1 MLVSSMYAGLLVIRK
16 YQESIGK
23 IHGKVC
29 IIPKSAHGMNPGSA
43 VMPHISMKINWIDDF
58 QGVPVEDLRR
68 TRLETEDVEWIEMI
82 AVKSCKSPDYYG
94 WNG

>member
-1 MLVSSMYAGLLVIRK
+1 
-16 YQESIGK
+16 
-23 IHGKVC
+23 
-29 IIPKSAHGMNPGSA
+29 MNPDSA
-43 VMPHISMKINWIDDF
+43 VINWIDDF

-68 TRLETEDVEWIEMI
+68 TSLETEDVEGIEMI

>member
-1 MLVSSMYAGLLVIRK
+1 
-16 YQESIGK
+16 
-23 IHGKVC
+23 
-29 IIPKSAHGMNPGSA
+29 MNPDSA
-43 VMPHISMKINWIDDF
+43 VMPHISMKINCTDDF

-68 TRLETEDVEWIEMI
+68 TRLETEDVEGIETT

>member
-1 MLVSSMYAGLLVIRK
+1 MYEGLLVTRK
-16 YQESIGK
+16 YHESIGK
-23 IHGKVC
+23 IHGNVC
-29 IIPKSAHGMNPGSA
+29 IIPKSAHDMNPDSA

-58 QGVPVEDLRR
+58 QGVLVEDLRR
-68 TRLETEDVEWIEMI
+68 TRLETEDVERIEMI

>member
-1 MLVSSMYAGLLVIRK
+1 MYAGLLVIKK

-23 IHGKVC
+23 IHGNVC

-43 VMPHISMKINWIDDF
+43 VMPHISMKINWIDDL
-58 QGVPVEDLRR
+58 QGV
-68 TRLETEDVEWIEMI
+68 LETEDVEGIEMI